1 MAYFN
6 GEKMENYVLKGVDG
20 RDVRFKNF
28 SGAKTDF
35 NAEGV
40 RKFTILLT
48 EEEAAELQEKG
59 WRIKMLENK
68 KEPNSPL
75 VPSIRVRVSFGVVP
89 PKIYMV
95 TSRKKQLLDESTVML
110 LDTAEITKL
119 DIVLTP
125 YVSKMSVDGYASA
138 YVKTAYFNIVDDDPF
153 EDDYAEIDN

>member
-28 SGAKTDF
+28 AGTKTDF

-40 RKFTILLT
+40 RRFTILLT

-68 KEPNSPL
+68 KEPGSPL
-75 VPSIRVRVSFGVVP
+75 VPSIRVRDL
-89 PKIYMV
+89 Y
-95 TSRKKQLLDESTVML
+95 
-110 LDTAEITKL
+110 
-119 DIVLTP
+119 
-125 YVSKMSVDGYASA
+125 GYIQKEAAS
-138 YVKTAYFNIVDDDPF
+138 
-153 EDDYAEIDN
+153 